1 MKFVFGFPA
10 DSHKNTIIL
19 VFSDRF
25 SNIVHLVTLPELIT
39 ASHCAC
45 VVIVIFFRLHGL
57 PREPMFYRD
66 PRFTDKLQR
75 SFFKTIGT
83 RPIISITDNIETYGQ
98 KERANRVF
106 EDILRGYIHFFY
118 KQDRRLANDRACHQ
132 YLITVLAPT
141 THKQF
146 FLSSLRHLQLPT
158 FLECDSNLRRGGI
171 EKTDSDLTSLTDRE
185 VTTCNA
191 EVHYIDSG

>member
-1 MKFVFGFPA
+1 MVTWSSGLCSGITTQLLLGIVVVRKHIARRSGTLSGTAFISPCEIMVVLEKFCQRLKSSPLLHARLQTLPVFSDFWESVLMKFVFGFPA

-66 PRFTDKLQR
+66 PRFTDKL
-75 SFFKTIGT
+75 
-83 RPIISITDNIETYGQ
+83 
-98 KERANRVF
+98 
-106 EDILRGYIHFFY
+106 
-118 KQDRRLANDRACHQ
+118 
-132 YLITVLAPT
+132 
-141 THKQF
+141 
-146 FLSSLRHLQLPT
+146 
-158 FLECDSNLRRGGI
+158 
-171 EKTDSDLTSLTDRE
+171 
-185 VTTCNA
+185 
-191 EVHYIDSG
+191 

>member
-75 SFFKTIGT
+75 SLFKTIGT

-106 EDILRGYIHFFY
+106 EDILRGYIHFFTNRIE
-118 KQDRRLANDRACHQ
+118 D
-132 YLITVLAPT
+132 
-141 THKQF
+141 
-146 FLSSLRHLQLPT
+146 LSMIELVINISLQ
-158 FLECDSNLRRGGI
+158 CLRQQRI
-171 EKTDSDLTSLTDRE
+171 NSS
-185 VTTCNA
+185 
-191 EVHYIDSG
+191 S